1 MFSNETFKVLI
12 THLLI
17 VTIKL
22 PPKKKKKKITQEK
35 NKLLNNA
42 ILYIHILFG
51 FDISLNLGV

>member
-1 MFSNETFKVLI
+1 MFSNETFRILI
-12 THLLI
+12 TYLLI
-17 VTIKL
+17 VTIEL
-22 PPKKKKKKITQEK
+22 SKKKNTQEK

>member
-1 MFSNETFKVLI
+1 MQEPKQ
-12 THLLI
+12 HLCL

-22 PPKKKKKKITQEK
+22 SKKKNTQEK